1 MFIRFGGGFNNSP
14 VKNSRL
20 RLEEPAADNYPQ
32 ITPELWIFVKE
43 N

>member
-1 MFIRFGGGFNNSP
+1 MFIRYRGRFNNSP

-20 RLEEPAADNYPQ
+20 RLEEPAEDNYPQ
-32 ITPELWIFVKE
+32 ITPEVWIFVKE

>member
-1 MFIRFGGGFNNSP
+1 MFIRYRGQFNNSP

-20 RLEEPAADNYPQ
+20 RLEGLAADNYPQ
-32 ITPELWIFVKE
+32 ITPEVSIFVKE